1 MNNTI
6 PFVVTHPGEL
16 IRDEMRER
24 GLKQR
29 RLASLAGL
37 TPRLRVLS
45 HKFGWACMMLFSI
58 DPDYFEELN
67 KQYT

>member
-16 IRDEMRER
+16 IHDEIRER

-29 RLASLAGL
+29 QLASLAGL
-37 TPRLRVLS
+37 TPLLRVLS
-45 HKFGWACMMLFSI
+45 RKFDWACMM
-58 DPDYFEELN
+58 
-67 KQYT
+67 

>member
-16 IRDEMRER
+16 IHDEMRER
-24 GLKQR
+24 GMTQR
-29 RLASLAGL
+29 QLASLTGL
-37 TPRLRVLS
+37 TPLLRVLS
-45 HKFGWACMMLFSI
+45 RKFDWACMILFSI
-58 DPDYFEELN
+58 DPDYFKELN